1 MSVISASNLKKSF
14 GAQDVFSD
22 ISLSVP
28 QRARIALV
36 GPNGIGKSTLLHLLV
51 GIEKPDQ
58 GSVQRSRGMKI
69 GFLPQEASYSSQ
81 TRAEL
86 ESTLWDYSLGALS
99 YLRSQEEEL
108 AQLEQAMAD
117 PQIAESVMGRYG
129 RLQEAFEL
137 AGGYT
142 YHASVRRVLTGMS
155 FATDEFERR
164 LSTLSGGERTRALLA
179 RLLLEE
185 PDLLVLDEPT
195 NHLDIDAIEWLE
207 GWLRE
212 YEGAAVIISHDRY
225 FLDNSVD
232 RVWDLSPQSITV
244 YRGNYS
250 AYVLQRA
257 ERVELQRKQ
266 YESQQEHVRREED
279 FIQRNIAGQK
289 TRQAQGRRKRL
300 QRLLRDHAVDQPTS
314 LRPVHIDFGEAR
326 RSGDRVLETISLA
339 VGFAD
344 DDEPLF
350 IAPDLILMRGEC
362 AAVIGPNGAGKTTFL
377 KMLIGEVEPLRGEV
391 KLGASLKVGYFAQA
405 HEDLDPDLT
414 VLDEILRTGSGLK
427 ISEARNFLG
436 SYLFSGD
443 DVDKPVAVLSGGERG
458 RLALAKLTL
467 LGANLLLLDEP
478 TTHLDLR
485 SQEILQEALAEFPGT
500 ILLVSHDR
508 YLIEALATQVWAISS
523 KGGKMTVHEGGYA
536 SYAASRR
543 EAAAAPATTIQKQAD
558 RPRPRKSSRGKI
570 ALADTEAR
578 IDSLER
584 ELASVSRQL
593 EEAGADVDSV
603 RRLGEEYA
611 LLEAQLRESLK
622 AWEELAEDADQT

>member
-212 YEGAAVIISHDRY
+212 YEGAAVIVSHDRY

-523 KGGKMTVHEGGYA
+523 QGGKMTVHEGGYA